1 MFIKVQLAG
10 LSVQLDTNPI
20 GSLQRSTLCLLRQRQ
35 TGKINIRQNVC
46 KLLNCGQKSLFL
58 IPARAASLFR
68 LSLLFKEILS
78 QWVHWF
84 YQRRSGIRKNPTK
97 RSKISFDFG
106 DILLF
111 YRLNVPLSEPAG
123 QFRFETNNNNW
134 HHQARNFTCF
144 SPVLLITANIY
155 PQLKIKYKKY
165 RLNPLVQPFFTSL
178 LVGFCN
184 SSKT

>member
-1 MFIKVQLAG
+1 MVARGGGREIGRGRGPTKLYVYKSVCGGTVCTAG
-10 LSVQLDTNPI
+10 HNSHWLPSEVYTLSTPAE
-20 GSLQRSTLCLLRQRQ
+20 RQ

-46 KLLNCGQKSLFL
+46 KLLNCGQKSLLL

-134 HHQARNFTCF
+134 HH
-144 SPVLLITANIY
+144 
-155 PQLKIKYKKY
+155 
-165 RLNPLVQPFFTSL
+165 
-178 LVGFCN
+178 
-184 SSKT
+184 

>member
-1 MFIKVQLAG
+1 MDVGGDKSIEGQEKCCILWLLWWVDQEGEDQPNFMFIKVSVAG
-10 LSVQLDTNPI
+10 LSVQLDTTPI

-46 KLLNCGQKSLFL
+46 KLLNCGQKSLLL
-58 IPARAASLFR
+58 IPTRVASLFR

-134 HHQARNFTCF
+134 HHQARNFTC
-144 SPVLLITANIY
+144 SIAQY
-155 PQLKIKYKKY
+155 Y
-165 RLNPLVQPFFTSL
+165 
-178 LVGFCN
+178 
-184 SSKT
+184 

>member
-1 MFIKVQLAG
+1 MFIKVSVAG
-10 LSVQLDTNPI
+10 LSVQLDTTPI

-46 KLLNCGQKSLFL
+46 KLLNCGQKSLL
-58 IPARAASLFR
+58 LSPTRAASLFR

-134 HHQARNFTCF
+134 HHLGEEFH
-144 SPVLLITANIY
+144 LLQPSISDSEHLTANIY
-155 PQLKIKYKKY
+155 
-165 RLNPLVQPFFTSL
+165 RELNL
-178 LVGFCN
+178 
-184 SSKT
+184 

>member
-1 MFIKVQLAG
+1 MLVGRNRQSDRKSVDIVAVMVGRGEGEDQPNFMFIKVQLAG

-46 KLLNCGQKSLFL
+46 KLLNCGQKSLLL
-58 IPARAASLFR
+58 IPTRAASLFR

-84 YQRRSGIRKNPTK
+84 YQRRSGIRKNQTK

-106 DILLF
+106 DILLSSTGCSSTTVC
-111 YRLNVPLSEPAG
+111 RS
-123 QFRFETNNNNW
+123 
-134 HHQARNFTCF
+134 
-144 SPVLLITANIY
+144 
-155 PQLKIKYKKY
+155 
-165 RLNPLVQPFFTSL
+165 VQ
-178 LVGFCN
+178 V
-184 SSKT
+184 